1 MKFYCHKQYIWTSV
15 GSDRWS
21 PGSDSWRYKDM
32 CLSFFLVPNRELK
45 KSFDDEIEGPE
56 LTIMSMARELYVYP
70 IFLGLGEFFWLVVE
84 EYEGFSLIRV
94 LE

>member
-1 MKFYCHKQYIWTSV
+1 
-15 GSDRWS
+15 
-21 PGSDSWRYKDM
+21 M